1 MRSCTRASFATVLQ
15 WPETLQVVDDF
26 NLATVKVDQGSLGH
40 PKAKPSTVL
49 ADIEEIK
56 GVNGWKMQGQPEKWP
71 QELDKRIQFSKE
83 LATWATGLKGRL
95 RMVSQ
100 RREGP
105 DLQGAEGDH
114 GVERALSFRSSTFPQ
129 GL

>member
-1 MRSCTRASFATVLQ
+1 
-15 WPETLQVVDDF
+15 VVDDF

-56 GVNGWKMQGQPEKWP
+56 GVNGWKMQGQPEEWP

-83 LATWATGLKGRL
+83 LATWALGLKGLLKMAIQRL
-95 RMVSQ
+95 SQ
-100 RREGP
+100 E
-105 DLQGAEGDH
+105 
-114 GVERALSFRSSTFPQ
+114 
-129 GL
+129 